1 MKLSELYYPKEYKA
15 ILRLG
20 LPITV
25 GQIGMTV
32 QGLAD
37 TIMVG
42 RHSTAELAAVGFV
55 NNVFILAILLCSGYA
70 MGAISQLGSNYAT
83 GCKDKMVSLF
93 KSSLVADALQCVVVM
108 IVMAALYV
116 AMPYLGQ
123 PAELLPLMKPY
134 YLIILASLP
143 FVSVASGYKQFF
155 DAKGDTVVS
164 MAITLI
170 GNVWNIVFNALLIFG
185 LCGFP
190 ELGLIGAGWATLSSR
205 ILMFVLY
212 VSAYFA
218 MPRYA
223 AYRELWREA
232 RANRQS
238 ILLMNRLGWPTG
250 MQQAMEAA
258 SFALC
263 AVLLGWIGTS
273 ALAAHQVMLNVS
285 MMVYLFY
292 IGIGSAVSIRVSN
305 FFGLNDYANIRRTA
319 SAGLQFILTVGL
331 IICAIVIYFRHDI
344 ATLFTDSKEV
354 SDIVSTLVWP
364 MLLYQ
369 VGDGMQC
376 NYSNVLRGLGDVKP
390 LMRYSFIA
398 YVIISLPFS
407 YLFGNVIGLGAFGVW
422 IGFPVS
428 LTTAGVLY
436 LRRYRKVMR
445 NK

>member
-1 MKLSELYYPKEYKA
+1 
-15 ILRLG
+15 
-20 LPITV
+20 
-25 GQIGMTV
+25 
-32 QGLAD
+32 
-37 TIMVG
+37 
-42 RHSTAELAAVGFV
+42 
-55 NNVFILAILLCSGYA
+55 
-70 MGAISQLGSNYAT
+70 
-83 GCKDKMVSLF
+83 
-93 KSSLVADALQCVVVM
+93 
-108 IVMAALYV
+108 
-116 AMPYLGQ
+116 
-123 PAELLPLMKPY
+123 
-134 YLIILASLP
+134 
-143 FVSVASGYKQFF
+143 
-155 DAKGDTVVS
+155 
-164 MAITLI
+164 
-170 GNVWNIVFNALLIFG
+170 
-185 LCGFP
+185 
-190 ELGLIGAGWATLSSR
+190 
-205 ILMFVLY
+205 
-212 VSAYFA
+212 
-218 MPRYA
+218 
-223 AYRELWREA
+223 
-232 RANRQS
+232 
-238 ILLMNRLGWPTG
+238 
-250 MQQAMEAA
+250 
-258 SFALC
+258 
-263 AVLLGWIGTS
+263 
-273 ALAAHQVMLNVS
+273 
-285 MMVYLFY
+285 LFY

-407 YLFGNVIGLGAFGVW
+407 YLFGNVIGFGAFGVW